1 MKVFMIPK
9 NHEYI
14 NRLKRSLEAVDVKVE
29 ILKPFHYSSLMN
41 LLKMIYFRLRG
52 HKIIHVH
59 WLYIFPFGMGMRFF
73 HIFCKSFGIR
83 VIWEMHNIIPHHC
96 TKHDRN
102 NAKWFYEK
110 VDAIIFH
117 CEDDV
122 GRSKEMLKT
131 SMDKAHIVIP
141 HGSFNESY
149 ENRIS
154 KDDARKLL
162 HIPENKKVIL
172 CFGFIRKNRGY
183 EFLIE
188 AAKDMHDTI
197 ILIAGKVL
205 EKDVYRM
212 LLNYERKVS
221 NLRLFAK
228 WIPDEEIQWYFNAC
242 DIVVLPY
249 TEITTSGVIPLAYAF
264 SRPVITSDIGGMRY
278 VVNANT
284 GILVRPRDISALR
297 KAIEELLSMDFEV
310 MGRYAREYARKEFS
324 WESNA
329 RKIKELYDSILTDR
343 VLTGND
349 QGERMVK
356 TGFNRFS

>member
-1 MKVFMIPK
+1 VAIKVFMIPK

-14 NRLKRSLEAVDVKVE
+14 NRLRLSLESVDVKVE
-29 ILKPFHYSSLMN
+29 ILKPFHYSSMTN
-41 LLKMIYFRLRG
+41 LLKMISFRLRG
-52 HKIIHVH
+52 HRIIHVH
-59 WLYIFPFGMGMRFF
+59 WLYIFPFGMVMKFF

-83 VIWEMHNIIPHHC
+83 VIWEMHNIVPHRC

-131 SMDKAHIVIP
+131 NMDKPHIVIP
-141 HGSFNESY
+141 HGNFNESY

-188 AAKDMHDTI
+188 AAGDMHDTI
-197 ILIAGKVL
+197 ILIAGKIL

-212 LLNYERKVS
+212 LLDYETKVS
-221 NLRLFAK
+221 NLRIFAK
-228 WIPDEEIQWYFNAC
+228 WIPNEEIQWYFNAC

-264 SRPVITSDIGGMRY
+264 SRPVVTTDIGGIPD
-278 VVNANT
+278 VVNVNT
-284 GILVRPRDISALR
+284 GILVPPRNTEALR
-297 KAIEELLSMDFEV
+297 EAIQKILSMDFEA
-310 MGRYAREYARKEFS
+310 MGGYAREYARKEFS

-329 RKIKELYDSILTDR
+329 QKIKELYRSILGNKVPSRNDEVE
-343 VLTGND
+343 VLT
-349 QGERMVK
+349 K
-356 TGFNRFS
+356 TEFN